1 MFLCLCWHSN
11 FSLSLCRA
19 HISWNHPVFLC
30 RFLNVFAV
38 CWVHACLHFVYIQF
52 QRSLCDLSLLS
63 ESDERVEELDR
74 DTFAGWWWEGEAA
87 AAATTRQPE
96 SGHELLFLMMAFFPG
111 ATFKIDLRDAMWRW
125 ERNGGENE
133 EREKRVE
140 SSSRKRKVAAKNRG
154 CDRARNDDSERRRRV
169 IKYLCFYQKVIR
181 TKRNM
186 KSSPCSCAQCESWEW
201 K

>member
-1 MFLCLCWHSN
+1 MFCCLLSACMLALCIHPIPT
-11 FSLSLCRA
+11 FSLWFLAFIGERWKSWRVRLR
-19 HISWNHPVFLC
+19 HI
-30 RFLNVFAV
+30 
-38 CWVHACLHFVYIQF
+38 CWLVV
-52 QRSLCDLSLLS
+52 
-63 ESDERVEELDR
+63 
-74 DTFAGWWWEGEAA
+74 GGGEAA
-87 AAATTRQPE
+87 VAATTRQPE

-125 ERNGGENE
+125 ERSGGEKK
-133 EREKRVE
+133 REKNELKVFHE
-140 SSSRKRKVAAKNRG
+140 RKVAAKNRG

>member
-1 MFLCLCWHSN
+1 MSLLTFKFLSSSIPCTHLLKLSSLFVQIPQCFCCLLSACMLALCIHPIPT
-11 FSLSLCRA
+11 FSLWSL
-19 HISWNHPVFLC
+19 V
-30 RFLNVFAV
+30 
-38 CWVHACLHFVYIQF
+38 
-52 QRSLCDLSLLS
+52 LS
-63 ESDERVEELDR
+63 ESDERVEELDW
-74 DTFAGWWWEGEAA
+74 DTFAGWWCGGEAA

-125 ERNGGENE
+125 ERSGGGKK
-133 EREKRVE
+133 REKRVE
-140 SSSRKRKVAAKNRG
+140 SFSRRKSRSENRG
-154 CDRARNDDSERRRRV
+154 CDRARDDDSERRRRV

-181 TKRNM
+181 TKRNI